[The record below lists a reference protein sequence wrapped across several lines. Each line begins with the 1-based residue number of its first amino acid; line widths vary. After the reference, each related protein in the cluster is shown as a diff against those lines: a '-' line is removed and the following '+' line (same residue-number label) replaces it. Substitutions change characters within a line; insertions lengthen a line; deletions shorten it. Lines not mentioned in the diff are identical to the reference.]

1 MGKFK
6 LKPVNP
12 ITLSIKKQDYVLYC
26 KEPYQVLYVSSNAT
40 YTLQHV
46 NTKAII
52 SSKCLELGMYSGIYA
67 SDLVKITNTAA
78 ILALYGA

>member
-12 ITLSIKKQDYVLYC
+12 ITLSIKNKDYVLYC
-26 KEPYQVLYVSSNAT
+26 KEPYQVVHVNLNAC
-40 YTLQHV
+40 YTLEHV
-46 NTKAII
+46 KTKVVI
-52 SSKCLELGMYSGIYA
+52 SSKCLGLGMYSGIYA